1 MDKTK
6 NILVLGAGSLQVPLI
21 QKVKEKGFNSIV
33 ISLYDDEPG
42 MLIATVKVIGD
53 FCDEQFTL
61 EIAKKYNVCAV
72 ITDQTDIPVRTAAYV
87 AEQLNL
93 PGIGYKTAILFTDKY
108 KMRERCKEIG
118 VKTIDYRLCYNLNDV
133 KDFLN
138 TINTDIILKP
148 INNQGSKGVY
158 KVSNSLELESKY
170 IEAVKYSR
178 GNAILAERYIK
189 GEEVVIE
196 AITTNGRTTNLI
208 CGDTFYFNIE
218 DAFSAKQRSFP
229 SLKDATTIQ
238 KALDLN
244 HAIIQGFGLQNG
256 ITHGEYI
263 INGEDIYLIEIA
275 ARGGG
280 VYISSDIIP
289 LMTGLDTCS
298 YLIDFA
304 TDNNKKVQITDTHKH
319 VCYLA
324 FYLPEGIITQID
336 GINVIKQ
343 LSYIHHNNLDTLY
356 VGKKNRSIS
365 DKTSRYFVVLEAE
378 NQKELNCRIN
388 YIKQNLKIETQ
399 TEKEIKSIIW
409 E

>member
-21 QKVKEKGFNSIV
+21 QKVIEKGYNPIV
-33 ISLYDDEPG
+33 ISLHDDEPG
-42 MLIATVKVIGD
+42 MLIAKEKVIGD

-61 EIAKKYNVCAV
+61 EVAKKYNICAV

-87 AEQLNL
+87 AEELNL
-93 PGIGYKTAILFTDKY
+93 PGIGYKTAVLFTDKY

-118 VKTIDYRLCYNLNDV
+118 VKTIDYKLCNNLTEV
-133 KDFLN
+133 KDFYNCLKTN
-138 TINTDIILKP
+138 IILKP

-158 KVSNSLELESKY
+158 KVSTPEELETKY
-170 IEAVKYSR
+170 EEAIKYSR
-178 GNAILAERYIK
+178 GNAILAERFIK

-196 AITTNGRTTNLI
+196 AITINGKTTNLI
-208 CGDTFYFNIE
+208 CGDTYYFNIE
-218 DAFSAKQRSFP
+218 DAFSAKQRRFP

-244 HAIIQGFGLQNG
+244 ISIINGFGLQNG

-263 INGEDIYLIEIA
+263 IDGDDIYLIEIA

-304 TDNNKKVQITDTHKH
+304 TGNKTQIQITDTLKH

-324 FYLPEGIITQID
+324 FYVPEGIITQID
-336 GINVIKQ
+336 GLEVIKQ
-343 LSYIHHNNLDTLY
+343 LPYVHHNNLDTLY

-365 DKTSRYFVVLEAE
+365 DKTSRYFIVLEAK
-378 NQKELNCRIN
+378 NQTDLNSKIN
-388 YIKQNLKIETQ
+388 DIKKTLIVKTQ
-399 TEKEIKSIIW
+399 TKNEIKPIIW